1 MRGRSPYLF
10 IAEDQQTQ
18 LRLMEENIAIWKETP
33 QKKTEVEL
41 EFAFRGRKQW

>member
-33 QKKTEVEL
+33 QKKN
-41 EFAFRGRKQW
+41 K